1 MLDNGGAYGFGTT
14 NLARWGWRPFPD
26 IDWDSLD
33 PVAVGVTPHLGSSP
47 SQERS
52 TYMQLLELSTPI
64 RGVNVLPPGQSGF
77 ISRKGQPSRHFGDQI
92 GLFDRFKY
100 KPMRLG

>member
-1 MLDNGGAYGFGTT
+1 
-14 NLARWGWRPFPD
+14 
-26 IDWDSLD
+26 
-33 PVAVGVTPHLGSSP
+33 VALGVTSHLGRSP

-52 TYMQLLELSTPI
+52 TYMQGLELGRRI

-77 ISRKGQPSRHFGDQI
+77 ISKTGQLDPHFGDQI
-92 GLFDRFKY
+92 GLFDRFAY